1 MCGIKTGYYGVLFAA
16 CGLLWASACTT
27 QYDKILKSADY
38 ELKYRAAKDYY
49 RLGKYERAAA
59 LFDQAAMFYRGTRQ
73 DDSLHFLL
81 AKSYYL
87 WGDIYTAEYYFEQFR
102 NTFPRSPF
110 VEEATLLRINC
121 LYKQTHRYE
130 LDQTPTYKVLSAI
143 EEFLYTFPAT
153 PYKEECLEKKEILS
167 QRLDE
172 KQYEAAKLYYHI
184 ENYKSATTALRTTL
198 KDHPDSRYR
207 EEILYLLVAS
217 AYKYA
222 ENSFQY
228 LQKDRFQAVIDEY
241 YNFISE
247 FPDSKYRKEVNRMN
261 SDALKKLSPDGTS
274 AKEETK
280 EEQTDKK

>member
-1 MCGIKTGYYGVLFAA
+1 MIRYYGLLLAA
-16 CGLLWASACTT
+16 GWLLLASGCTT

-49 RLGKYERAAA
+49 HAGKYERAAT
-59 LFDQAAMFYRGTRQ
+59 LFDQAGMFYRGTKQ

-87 WGDIYTAEYYFEQFR
+87 WGDVYTAEYYFEQFR
-102 NTFPRSPF
+102 TTFPRSLF
-110 VEEATLLRINC
+110 VEEATALRIKS
-121 LYKQTHRYE
+121 LYAQTHRYE
-130 LDQTPTYKVLSAI
+130 LDQTPTYKVLTAI
-143 EEFLYTFPAT
+143 EEFFYNFPAT
-153 PYKEECLEKKEILS
+153 QYKEECSKIKEDLE

-172 KQYEAAKLYYHI
+172 KQYESAKLYYHI
-184 ENYKSATTALRTTL
+184 ENYKAATTALRTTL
-198 KDHPDSRYR
+198 KDHPNSRYR

-222 ENSFQY
+222 ENSFRH

-247 FPDSKYRKEVNRMN
+247 YPDSKYRKEVDRMN
-261 SDALKKLSPDGTS
+261 AGALKELGDETAAMPET
-274 AKEETK
+274 EEEK
-280 EEQTDKK
+280 EEQIDKK

>member
-1 MCGIKTGYYGVLFAA
+1 MRKKFLKYYGLLFAA
-16 CGLLWASACTT
+16 CGLLLAAGCAT
-27 QYDKILKSADY
+27 QYDKILKSTDY

-49 RLGKYERAAA
+49 RLGKYDRAAA
-59 LFDQAAMFYRGTRQ
+59 LFDQAAMFYRGTKQ
-73 DDSLHFLL
+73 DDSLHFHM

-87 WGDIYTAEYYFEQFR
+87 WGDVYTAEYYFEQFR
-102 NTFPRSPF
+102 TTFPRSPF

-121 LYKQTHRYE
+121 LYAQTHRYE

-143 EEFLYTFPAT
+143 EEFFYNFPAT
-153 PYKEECLEKKEILS
+153 SFKEECLKKKETLE
-167 QRLDE
+167 QQLDE

-184 ENYKSATTALRTTL
+184 ENYKAATTALRTTL

-222 ENSFQY
+222 DNSFHH

-247 FPDSKYRKEVNRMN
+247 FPQSKYRKEVDSMN
-261 SDALKKLSPDGTS
+261 AAALKQIGDDRTASSP
-274 AKEETK
+274 EE
-280 EEQTDKK
+280 